1 MFTLINDPNATTK
14 QLSVD
19 LDEIKEWAFQWKMS
33 FNPDPSK
40 QVEEVIFPCKGK
52 KVVHPP
58 IFVNNK
64 TVQQVSLQKPL
75 GLTLDTSLTFD
86 EQLEQLHPK

>member
-1 MFTLINDPNATTK
+1 
-14 QLSVD
+14 
-19 LDEIKEWAFQWKMS
+19 MS
-33 FNPDPSK
+33 FNPDTSK
-40 QVEEVIFPCKGK
+40 HAQVIFQKKKK

-64 TVQQVSLQKPL
+64 TVQQVSSQKPL

-86 EQLEQLHPK
+86 EQLEQLHAK

>member
-1 MFTLINDPNATTK
+1 MI
-14 QLSVD
+14 
-19 LDEIKEWAFQWKMS
+19 

-40 QVEEVIFPCKGK
+40 QTQEVISTRTIK

-58 IFVNNK
+58 IFFNNEP
-64 TVQQVSLQKPL
+64 VQQVSSQKHL

-86 EQLEQLHPK
+86 ENIRTITSKVNI

>member
-1 MFTLINDPNATTK
+1 
-14 QLSVD
+14 
-19 LDEIKEWAFQWKMS
+19 MS

-40 QVEEVIFPCKGK
+40 HAQVIFPRKGK

-64 TVQQVSLQKPL
+64 TVQQVSSQKPL

-86 EQLEQLHPK
+86 EQLEQLHAK